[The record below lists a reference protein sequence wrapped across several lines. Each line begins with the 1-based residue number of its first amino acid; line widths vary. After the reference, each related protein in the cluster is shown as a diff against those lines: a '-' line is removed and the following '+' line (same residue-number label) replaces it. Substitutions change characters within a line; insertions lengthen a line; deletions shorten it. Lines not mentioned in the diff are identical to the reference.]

1 MTRFNSVSDIARSY
15 QLRLSQSAL
24 KSKLDT
30 LSQEAATGIKA
41 DIPLALGGDLGRI
54 SQIEAQLSKLSA
66 YKSNLAEAEALFD
79 GMQNAVEH
87 IQSLASASGTYLAS
101 DTLTSSDNA
110 LQAHLRKA
118 PDELR
123 AVLAAL
129 NSSIAGRSAFAGSAS
144 NQPAVVNYDTMMSQ
158 ISAAV
163 SGATDAATITT
174 AIDGYF
180 DGALGSGG
188 YADIGYLGDDQGD
201 VSVQISSSR
210 TTSSDLTASSPEFR
224 MALKGFALAAY
235 AADTTNLDA
244 QTVRSLSQAA
254 GRRLVD
260 GESPLSAA
268 MSMIGIQQEAVSKT
282 LTTNTAETSTL
293 TIARNALI
301 EADPYET
308 ATALKEIEANV
319 ETLYALTSRL
329 SKLSLVGYL

>member
-30 LSQEAATGIKA
+30 LSKESTTGIKA

-54 SQIEAQLSKLSA
+54 SQIESQLSKLSA
-66 YKSNLAEAEALFD
+66 YKSNLAEADALFD
-79 GMQNAVEH
+79 GMQNAVGQ
-87 IQSLASASGTYLAS
+87 IQTMASASGTYLVS

-118 PDELR
+118 PDALR
-123 AVLAAL
+123 TALAAL
-129 NSSIAGRSAFAGSAS
+129 NSSIAGRSAFAGSTS
-144 NQPAVVNYDTMMSQ
+144 NQPAVVSYDAMMAQ
-158 ISAAV
+158 ITAAV
-163 SGATDAATITT
+163 NGATDAATITA

-180 DGALGSGG
+180 DDAPGG
-188 YADIGYLGDDQGD
+188 GGFADIGYLGDDQGD

-210 TTSSDLTASSPEFR
+210 ATSSDLTAASPEFK

-235 AADTTNLDA
+235 AADATNLDA

-260 GESPLSAA
+260 GEGPLSAA
-268 MSMIGIQQEAVSKT
+268 MSKIGIQQEAISKT
-282 LTTNTAETSTL
+282 QTANTAETSTL

-308 ATALKEIEANV
+308 VTALKEIEANI

>member
-30 LSQEAATGIKA
+30 LSRESSTGVKA

-54 SQIEAQLSKLSA
+54 SQIEAQLSKLAA
-66 YKSNLAEAEALFD
+66 YKSNLSEADALFE
-79 GMQNAVEH
+79 GMQNAVGQ
-87 IQSLASASGTYLAS
+87 IQSLASSSGTYLAS

-110 LQAHLRKA
+110 LQVHLRKA

-129 NSSIAGRSAFAGSAS
+129 NSSVAGRSAFAGSAS
-144 NQPAVVNYDTMMSQ
+144 NQPAVASYDTMMSQ

-163 SGATDAATITT
+163 GGATDAATITA

-180 DGALGSGG
+180 DGTVGSGG

-201 VSVQISSSR
+201 ASVPISNSR
-210 TTSSDLTASSPEFR
+210 SATSELTASSSEFR
-224 MALKGFALAAY
+224 MALKGFAVAAY
-235 AADTTNLDA
+235 AAETTTLDA
-244 QTVRSLSQAA
+244 QTVRTLSQAA
-254 GRRLVD
+254 GKRLV
-260 GESPLSAA
+260 ESQNPLSAA
-268 MSMIGIQQEAVSKT
+268 MSKIGIQQEAVSKMQT
-282 LTTNTAETSTL
+282 ANTAETSTL
-293 TIARNALI
+293 TTARNALI

-308 ATALKEIEANV
+308 ATALKEIEANI

-329 SKLSLVGYL
+329 SKLSLVSYL